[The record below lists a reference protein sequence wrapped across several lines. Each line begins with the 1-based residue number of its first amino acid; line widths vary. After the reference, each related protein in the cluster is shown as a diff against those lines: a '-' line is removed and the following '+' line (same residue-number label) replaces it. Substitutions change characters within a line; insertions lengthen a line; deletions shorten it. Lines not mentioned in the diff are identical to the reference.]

1 MGKTADLTAVQK
13 AIIDTLKQEGSAPAE
28 LTEVL
33 IQSAQVETDVSDKH
47 QTDLPVFDVS
57 RHGPEC
63 KSSCSPAGVPAAPVS
78 HSAQHQLAQRPA
90 GVQKR
95 NAETRRDR
103 LESQHALQSWNG
115 NPQLATT
122 QLKQQEKKARV
133 VRASS
138 LGKALPASVD
148 KKSPLDQLAALV
160 LHGHA
165 RLQPLANES
174 HATKPQNCRRIV
186 VLGAPRVG
194 KTSIL
199 RRFLR
204 DGFEEQYEPT
214 SEDFH
219 RKLYQIR
226 GETYQIDILDASG
239 ERSFPAKR
247 RLSILTGDIFL
258 LVFSLDDRSSFEEV
272 RALHAEIVAAKTAL
286 HRSKQKVCV
295 PTVVCAN
302 KVDLPSEQRA
312 VSRTEMLRA
321 LGNGCALFE
330 TSAKDSV
337 NLEQVFEALARR
349 GGLPLETGPSQHRK
363 VSIRSYQALRAARQA
378 EKGSK
383 PAACDAPC
391 GALYP
396 LARRPSF
403 GTDLR
408 LVIGPKGNRKQSK
421 ALDKC
426 QIQ

>member
-1 MGKTADLTAVQK
+1 MYQTN
-13 AIIDTLKQEGSAPAE
+13 IKQICLSSMCPVME
-28 LTEVL
+28 LQ
-33 IQSAQVETDVSDKH
+33 QSAKAAALQVIQH
-47 QTDLPVFDVS
+47 QTRALPGASSPSVLLAYKNATQRLGATGFKVS
-57 RHGPEC
+57 TLS
-63 KSSCSPAGVPAAPVS
+63 KAGMGI
-78 HSAQHQLAQRPA
+78 L
-90 GVQKR
+90 K
-95 NAETRRDR
+95 
-103 LESQHALQSWNG
+103 
-115 NPQLATT
+115 LATT

-138 LGKALPASVD
+138 LGKAHPSID
-148 KKSPLDQLAALV
+148 CKKSPLDQLAALV

-165 RLQPLANES
+165 RLQPLANEPHGS
-174 HATKPQNCRRIV
+174 TKPQNCRRIV

-204 DGFEEQYEPT
+204 DGFEERYEPT
-214 SEDFH
+214 CEDFH
-219 RKLYQIR
+219 RKLYHIR

-286 HRSKQKVCV
+286 HKQKVCV

-302 KVDLPSEQRA
+302 KVDLPSEQRT
-312 VSRTEMLRA
+312 VSRTEVLRA

-337 NLEQVFEALARR
+337 NLEQVFEALAQR

-378 EKGSK
+378 DKGSK
-383 PAACDAPC
+383 ALACDTPC
-391 GALYP
+391 GAVYP

-408 LVIGPKGNRKQSK
+408 LVLGPKGNRKQGK

-426 QIQ
+426 PIQ

>member
-1 MGKTADLTAVQK
+1 MYQTNIKQICLSSMCPVMDLH
-13 AIIDTLKQEGSAPAE
+13 
-28 LTEVL
+28 
-33 IQSAQVETDVSDKH
+33 QSAKAAALQVIQH
-47 QTDLPVFDVS
+47 QTRALPGTNSPSVLLAYKNATQRLGATGFKVS
-57 RHGPEC
+57 TLS
-63 KSSCSPAGVPAAPVS
+63 KAGMS
-78 HSAQHQLAQRPA
+78 IL
-90 GVQKR
+90 K
-95 NAETRRDR
+95 
-103 LESQHALQSWNG
+103 
-115 NPQLATT
+115 LATT

-138 LGKALPASVD
+138 LGKAHPPID
-148 KKSPLDQLAALV
+148 CKKSPLDQLAALV
-160 LHGHA
+160 LHGHT
-165 RLQPLANES
+165 RLQPLANEPHGS
-174 HATKPQNCRRIV
+174 TKPQNCRRIV

-204 DGFEEQYEPT
+204 DGFEERYEPT
-214 SEDFH
+214 CEDFH
-219 RKLYQIR
+219 RKLYHIR

-258 LVFSLDDRSSFEEV
+258 LVFSLDDHSSFEEV

-286 HRSKQKVCV
+286 HKQKVCV

-312 VSRTEMLRA
+312 VSRTEVLRA
-321 LGNGCALFE
+321 LGNGCTLFE

-337 NLEQVFEALARR
+337 NLEQVFEALALH

-378 EKGSK
+378 DKGSK
-383 PAACDAPC
+383 ASACDTPC

-408 LVIGPKGNRKQSK
+408 LVLGPKGNRKQGK

-426 QIQ
+426 PIQ

>member
-1 MGKTADLTAVQK
+1 MYP
-13 AIIDTLKQEGSAPAE
+13 INLKQICLSSMCP
-28 LTEVL
+28 VMD
-33 IQSAQVETDVSDKH
+33 QSVKV
-47 QTDLPVFDVS
+47 
-57 RHGPEC
+57 
-63 KSSCSPAGVPAAPVS
+63 AA
-78 HSAQHQLAQRPA
+78 
-90 GVQKR
+90 
-95 NAETRRDR
+95 
-103 LESQHALQSWNG
+103 ALQSRTLPAASSPSVLLAYKNATG
-115 NPQLATT
+115 FKVSTLSKAGIGILKLATT
-122 QLKQQEKKARV
+122 QLKQQEKKTRV
-133 VRASS
+133 VRTSS
-138 LGKALPASVD
+138 LGKAHPASVE
-148 KKSPLDQLAALV
+148 KKSPLDQLTALV

-165 RLQPLANES
+165 RLQPLAIES

-204 DGFEEQYEPT
+204 DGFEERYEPT

-286 HRSKQKVCV
+286 HSSKQKVCV

-302 KVDLPSEQRA
+302 KVDLPSEEHA
-312 VSRTEMLRA
+312 VSRTEVLRA

-330 TSAKDSV
+330 TSAKDGV
-337 NLEQVFEALARR
+337 NMEQVFEALARR

-383 PAACDAPC
+383 AAGCDAPC

-408 LVIGPKGNRKQSK
+408 LVLGPKSNRKQSK

>member
-1 MGKTADLTAVQK
+1 MYP
-13 AIIDTLKQEGSAPAE
+13 INLKQICLSSMCPVMDPSVKAAA
-28 LTEVL
+28 LQV
-33 IQSAQVETDVSDKH
+33 IQQ
-47 QTDLPVFDVS
+47 QS
-57 RHGPEC
+57 RPL
-63 KSSCSPAGVPAAPVS
+63 PAASSPSVLLAYKNATGFKVS
-78 HSAQHQLAQRPA
+78 TLSKA
-90 GVQKR
+90 GIGILK
-95 NAETRRDR
+95 
-103 LESQHALQSWNG
+103 
-115 NPQLATT
+115 LATT

-133 VRASS
+133 VRSSS
-138 LGKALPASVD
+138 LGKAHPASVE
-148 KKSPLDQLAALV
+148 KKSPLDQLTALV
-160 LHGHA
+160 LHGQA
-165 RLQPLANES
+165 RLQPLAIEA
-174 HATKPQNCRRIV
+174 HAPKPQNCRRIV

-204 DGFEEQYEPT
+204 DGFDERYEPT

-272 RALHAEIVAAKTAL
+272 RALHAEIVAAKAAL
-286 HRSKQKVCV
+286 HSSKQKVCV

-302 KVDLPSEQRA
+302 KVDLPSDQRA
-312 VSRTEMLRA
+312 VSRTEVVRA
-321 LGNGCALFE
+321 LGNSCALFE
-330 TSAKDSV
+330 TSAKDGV
-337 NLEQVFEALARR
+337 NMEQVFEALARR

-383 PAACDAPC
+383 AAVCDAPC

-408 LVIGPKGNRKQSK
+408 LVLGPKSNRKQSK